1 MIALMRVPV
10 YFSYDIVRFC
20 KILCLDCENKMKS
33 FVTNYN
39 NVVIK
44 MKTFVNYR
52 LNNKY
57 VYLYMSL

>member
-44 MKTFVNYR
+44 MKTFVNYAFTIPFV
-52 LNNKY
+52 LG
-57 VYLYMSL
+57 